1 MQYKLTSDDPD
12 VGEPVVLS
20 GVLSSETVE
29 DTAENSDDQGDDK
42 RKDTVLRLVNTTV
55 ALSTPLD
62 ESVGTGTKEGKSDD
76 GNNDLTNVNVTGLVL
91 LPVVWRSGDDVTIS
105 RTDGDVGTKSQ
116 TVEAKS
122 PQNIGETK
130 KSEHLLEKTL
140 VLMDEC
146 AQKGYAYLVD
156 IEDVLHIGFANNEA
170 QVRAESARLVADK
183 VKLGLNSAE
192 SDRRRGLLDGLLD
205 IKVVLGGFLVR

>member
-1 MQYKLTSDDPD
+1 MQYKLTSNDPD

-42 RKDTVLRLVNTTV
+42 RKNTVLRLVNTTV

-76 GNNDLTNVNVTGLVL
+76 GNNDLTNVDVTGLVL

-116 TVEAKS
+116 TVKAKS

-130 KSEHLLEKTL
+130 KSKHLLEKTL
-140 VLMDEC
+140 VLMDEY
-146 AQKGYAYLVD
+146 AQKGYAYLASYRACQQR
-156 IEDVLHIGFANNEA
+156 GASQSGKCEA
-170 QVRAESARLVADK
+170 GSGQSQARA
-183 VKLGLNSAE
+183 
-192 SDRRRGLLDGLLD
+192 
-205 IKVVLGGFLVR
+205 